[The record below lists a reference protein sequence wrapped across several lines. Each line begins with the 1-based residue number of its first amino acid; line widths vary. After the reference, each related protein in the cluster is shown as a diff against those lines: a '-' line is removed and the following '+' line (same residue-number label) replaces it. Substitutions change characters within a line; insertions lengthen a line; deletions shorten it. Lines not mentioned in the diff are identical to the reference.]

1 MAIDLTGINNVNEF
15 YTDHYLAS
23 ILEQDLKDCFKQWSE
38 AEKEQDV
45 IPPDR
50 KLSALS
56 REYFRTRA
64 ALERIREPQAIMAA
78 QRPFLAGLLDA
89 LGYTFVTTEQPLD
102 GDEAI
107 LPLIAGVTRDSG
119 APDLWIIETICPV
132 AEMQDPLDLRLHA
145 CQYQDETLAIIP
157 DHDSLDELIT
167 KRVFTRSEPPRWVI
181 LVNFSTAILLDR
193 SKWNEKRFLHFDL
206 LEILSR
212 REPSTLKALAALLH
226 RDSICPGDGIPL
238 LDTLG
243 ENSHKHAYSVSEDLK
258 YAVREAVELLGNEAV
273 WYLRERRRRGVF
285 GSTERAEAID
295 PALLTREC
303 LRYLYR
309 LLFLFYIE
317 ARPELGYAPLNSEEY
332 RLGYSLE
339 SLRELEMVPL
349 TTQEAQEGFYIHE
362 SLQILFFKLI
372 YDGFEPSKKQQALG
386 IGGSAHHTF
395 DIAPLKSHLFDPD
408 RTPILNRCRFR
419 NQVLQQ
425 LIHLLSL
432 SSGKGQRGGR
442 GRTQRRG
449 RISYAQLGIN
459 QLGAVYEG
467 LLSYSGFLVHE
478 EGGLYEVKKADEDYD
493 ELQNA
498 YFVLASELK
507 HYSDD
512 EKFIPQPDPD
522 HPGRTVKRLKY
533 YPRGTFI
540 YRLAGR
546 NRQKSASYYTP
557 EVLTQ
562 CVVKYALK
570 ELLKDKMADDILH
583 LTICEPAMGSGAFL
597 NEATNQLAEAY
608 LKAKQIETGERL
620 GHDAYGQE
628 LQKVKAYMA
637 ANNVYGVDLNPVAVE
652 LAEVSLWLN
661 TMHPSCPVPW
671 LNMQLVAGNSLIGA
685 RRQAFS
691 SHLLCPKR
699 GEPSW
704 LDAVPVRYP
713 LLPGQD
719 DPKQRPEQSVYH
731 FLVPDTGMANYNDKV
746 VKQMAGAQLDAMKKW
761 RGRSAGLLSR
771 ITSPSWSVSAP
782 PSTGSGWNTS
792 GTAKSC
798 APKPEMPGISSATQ
812 PRVQADRSPRRRRIG
827 CSANASF
834 PALTRILAP
843 TVA

>member
-23 ILEQDLKDCFKQWSE
+23 ILENDLKDLFKAWTA
-38 AEKEQDV
+38 AEKEQEV
-45 IPPDR
+45 TPPDR
-50 KLSALS
+50 KIVALN
-56 REYFRTRA
+56 REYFRTQA
-64 ALERIREPQAIMAA
+64 ALKRVSDPKTIMES

-89 LGYTFVTTEQPLD
+89 LGYSFAVTEQPLD
-102 GDEAI
+102 GNDAI
-107 LPLIAGVTRDSG
+107 LPVIAGVTRDSG
-119 APDLWIIETICPV
+119 APDLWIMETICPV
-132 AEMQDPLDLRLHA
+132 VEMEDPLDLHLHP
-145 CQYQDETLAIIP
+145 CQYQDEALAIMP
-157 DHDSLDELIT
+157 EHDNLDELIT
-167 KRVFTRSEPPRWVI
+167 KRVFTRTEPPRWII
-181 LVNFSTAILLDR
+181 LLNLSTAILLDR
-193 SKWNEKRFLHFDL
+193 SKWNEKRFLRFDL
-206 LEILSR
+206 HEILSR

-285 GSTERAEAID
+285 GSTESAEEID
-295 PALLTREC
+295 PDALTREC

-339 SLRELEMVPL
+339 SLRELEIVPL
-349 TTQEAQEGFYIHE
+349 TTQEAREGFYTHE
-362 SLQILFFKLI
+362 SLQLLFNLI
-372 YDGFEPSKKQQALG
+372 FNGFEPSKADQALG

-395 DIAPLKSHLFDPD
+395 DMAPLKSHLFDPA

-419 NQVLQQ
+419 NQVLQRV
-425 LIHLLSL
+425 IHLLSL
-432 SSGKGQRGGR
+432 SSGRGQKGGR

-467 LLSYSGFLVHE
+467 LLSYNGFFVTE
-478 EGGLYEVKKADEDYD
+478 AGGLYEVKKAGEEYD

-498 YFVLASELK
+498 YFVPASELEN
-507 HYSDD
+507 YSDD
-512 EKFIPQPDPD
+512 EKFIPQSDPD
-522 HPGRTVKRLKY
+522 HPGKTVKRLKH
-533 YPRGTFI
+533 YPRGHLI

-570 ELLKDKMADDILH
+570 ELLKDKSADEILQ

-597 NEATNQLAEAY
+597 NEAINQLAEAY
-608 LKAKQIETGERL
+608 LRARMKDEGGRMNL
-620 GHDAYGQE
+620 GHEAYARE
-628 LQKVKAYMA
+628 LQKVKAYIA

-661 TMHPSCPVPW
+661 TMHPGCPVPW
-671 LNMQLVAGNSLIGA
+671 FNIQRHEEVAYGVLQALRAASHRHPGASQRRHRPSLAGTYPRPPKAPCRNS
-685 RRQAFS
+685 R
-691 SHLLCPKR
+691 HL
-699 GEPSW
+699 
-704 LDAVPVRYP
+704 AP
-713 LLPGQD
+713 LGPTIPLFFFVFTFTLHP
-719 DPKQRPEQSVYH
+719 
-731 FLVPDTGMANYNDKV
+731 
-746 VKQMAGAQLDAMKKW
+746 
-761 RGRSAGLLSR
+761 
-771 ITSPSWSVSAP
+771 
-782 PSTGSGWNTS
+782 
-792 GTAKSC
+792 
-798 APKPEMPGISSATQ
+798 
-812 PRVQADRSPRRRRIG
+812 
-827 CSANASF
+827 CSF
-834 PALTRILAP
+834 ILAP
-843 TVA
+843 SSFYRRPIMTTIQIELPDEVLLSLKETPEGLSKVIRMAAAAKLYELGKLSSGRAADLAGLPRVSFLQALDQYGVAIFDLTEEELRQDLRHA